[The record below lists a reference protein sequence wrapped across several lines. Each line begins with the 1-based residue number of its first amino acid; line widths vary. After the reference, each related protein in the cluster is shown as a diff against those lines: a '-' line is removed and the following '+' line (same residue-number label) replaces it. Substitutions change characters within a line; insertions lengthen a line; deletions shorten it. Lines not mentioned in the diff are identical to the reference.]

1 MNERKQN
8 SWEQKT
14 VNKSLG
20 KESTLAYVDR
30 YVSDLE

>member
-14 VNKSLG
+14 VNKNLG
-20 KESTLAYVDR
+20 KKSPLAYEDE